1 MADKKIRIMHI
12 AECAGGVDVYLSM
25 LLPLLEKK
33 GLYQYF
39 VCSKLFD
46 KAKYEKM
53 VDGVEQIDMKQSF
66 SPFSIIKNVRK
77 VKKIIKSIKPD
88 IIYCHSSFAGGI
100 GRLAAKG
107 SKIKIVYNP
116 HGWAFN
122 MNQKS
127 SLSMSIKS
135 KLYLVIEKFLARK
148 TDRIV
153 CISKAERQSA
163 LEKKIAKDQKLS
175 LITNGIDISKVRSA
189 NRFKRSDFN
198 IPEKAFVVGMIGRL
212 CPQKAPDT
220 FIHSAKLIKEKIPD
234 SFFIIVG
241 DGELT
246 DQTVEYAR
254 QNNID
259 LLVTGWVD
267 NPYDYL
273 QLFDISLL
281 LSRWEGFGLAI
292 VEYMAAE
299 KNVVASRID
308 AIPTIIEDG
317 VDGFLVEV
325 DNPNDVCDKVM
336 YIHNHPAEAANMRK
350 NALEKVIRDYDVNRV
365 ADQHVELFQELMNS

>member
-1 MADKKIRIMHI
+1 MHI

-127 SLSMSIKS
+127 SLSMSLKS
-135 KLYLVIEKFLARK
+135 KIYLVIEKFLARK
-148 TDRIV
+148 TDRII

-163 LEKKIAKDQKLS
+163 LEKEIAKDSKLV

-189 NRFKRSDFN
+189 NRLKRSDFN
-198 IPEKAFVVGMIGRL
+198 IPEDAFVVGMIGRL

-246 DQTVEYAR
+246 DQTVEYAK
-254 QNNID
+254 QNNIG

-317 VDGFLVEV
+317 VDGLLVEV

-336 YIHNHPAEAANMRK
+336 YIHGHPAEAATMRK

-365 ADQHVELFQELMNS
+365 ADQHVALFQELMNS

>member
-246 DQTVEYAR
+246 DQTVECAR

>member
-77 VKKIIKSIKPD
+77 VKKIIKFIKPD

-135 KLYLVIEKFLARK
+135 KIYLVIEKFLARK

-246 DQTVEYAR
+246 NQTVEYAR

>member
-46 KAKYEKM
+46 KTKYEKM

-127 SLSMSIKS
+127 SLSMSLKS
-135 KLYLVIEKFLARK
+135 KIYLVIEKFLARK

-163 LEKKIAKDQKLS
+163 LEKKIAKDSKLA

-189 NRFKRSDFN
+189 NRLKRSNFN
-198 IPEKAFVVGMIGRL
+198 IPEDSFVVGMIGRL

-254 QNNID
+254 QNNIG

-308 AIPTIIEDG
+308 AIPTIIQDG
-317 VDGFLVEV
+317 VDGLLVEV

-336 YIHNHPAEAANMRK
+336 YIHDYPAEAAKMRK

-365 ADQHVELFQELMNS
+365 ADQHVALFQELMNS

>member
-246 DQTVEYAR
+246 NQTVEYAR